1 MQHELSPPSP
11 WVLRFAPLI
20 EPGACVLDVAC
31 GAGRHARVFASRG
44 CRVEAVDRDPAALVT
59 LQDVAGIHTCL
70 ADLENAAWPYA
81 AGEFDAVV
89 VTNYLYR
96 PLFAALINSLNDS
109 GVLIYETFMAGNEQF
124 GKPSNPDF
132 LLRPGELLELTGN
145 ALEVVAFEQGYM
157 ELPKPA
163 LMQRV
168 AAVKPGFRRFRAILE
183 VRLRQAP
190 SP

>member
-1 MQHELSPPSP
+1 MLHELSSPSP
-11 WVLRFAPLI
+11 WVLRFAPLTG
-20 EPGACVLDVAC
+20 PGARVLDVAC

-44 CRVEAVDRDPAALVT
+44 CKVEAVDRDSAALAT
-59 LQDVAGIHTCL
+59 LEGVPEIHTRL
-70 ADLENAAWPYA
+70 ADLEHAGWPYA

-96 PLFAALINSLNDS
+96 PLFAALINSLNAS

-145 ALEVVAFEQGYM
+145 ALEIVAFEQGYM

-163 LMQRV
+163 MMQRL
-168 AAVKPGFRRFRAILE
+168 AAVKPGFRRLRAI
-183 VRLRQAP
+183 
-190 SP
+190 